1 MLQYIRPI
9 LGKSLILIDQLTTP
23 KSLERAP
30 QEQAK
35 VDLASKSLA
44 LYQFVGCPFCIKVR
58 RAMKRLN
65 LNIELRNADENAEYK
80 NELVQQ
86 GGIYQT
92 PCLRITKTDGTVQW
106 LYESADIIAYLE
118 DDFLSSSLKQNTA

>member
-23 KSLERAP
+23 KSIERTP

-35 VDLASKSLA
+35 VDLASKNLV

-80 NELVQQ
+80 NELIQQ
-86 GGIYQT
+86 GGMYQT
-92 PCLRITKTDGTVQW
+92 PCLRITKADGSIQW
-106 LYESADIIAYLE
+106 LYESADIISYLE
-118 DDFLSSSLKQNTA
+118 NDFLSTSLTENTA